1 VAVATDELA
10 RRRQA
15 RPAPAPVRR
24 QLLHGWGR
32 TAGTVADVVAPTT
45 DEQVAEAVL
54 RRPPRGVVARGLGRS
69 YGDAAQN
76 AGGTVLDLRGLDRVL
91 DVDLPGARVTVEAG
105 VSLDAL
111 MHLLLPLGLFVPV
124 TPGTRSVT
132 VGGAVAAD
140 VHGKDHHVS
149 GSFCDAVERLD
160 LLLADGTVRTV
171 GPDRDPDL
179 FWATAGGMGL
189 TGVVLRAT
197 LRMRRVETSRVV
209 VDTER
214 ADDLDDLLA
223 RLAAGDGAHPWSVA
237 WVDCLARGR
246 RLGRAVLT
254 QGRPA
259 LRDELDVA
267 DRRAPLAFRSRPRL
281 QVPDVLPSGLVN
293 RATVAALNE
302 AWFRRAPRERR
313 GEVQGIAPFF
323 HPLDGLGQ
331 WSRAYGP
338 RGLVQHQ
345 FVVPLS
351 ADATVRRCVEA
362 LHDGGAVPSLAVLKR
377 FGPGNPGPLS
387 FPAPGWTLAV
397 DVPVT
402 AGTGAVLRRLDE
414 LVLAAGGRVYL
425 AKDARTAP
433 DVLAA
438 MYPRLGAWRAVRDR
452 VDPGRLFTSDLARRL
467 AL

>member
-1 VAVATDELA
+1 MS
-10 RRRQA
+10 RRA
-15 RPAPAPVRR
+15 
-24 QLLHGWGR
+24 LTGWGR
-32 TAGTVADVVAPTT
+32 TSASVADVVAPTS
-45 DEQVAEAVL
+45 DEQVAQVVL
-54 RRPPRGVVARGLGRS
+54 DRPRRGVVARGLGRS

-76 AGGTVLDLRGLDRVL
+76 AGGAVLELTAMDRVL

-105 VSLDAL
+105 ASLDTL
-111 MHLLLPLGLFVPV
+111 LHLLLPLGLFVPV

-160 LLLADGTVRTV
+160 LLVADGTVRTV

-214 ADDLDDLLA
+214 CDDLDDLLA
-223 RLAAGDGAHPWSVA
+223 RLSAGDGTWPYSVA
-237 WVDCLARGR
+237 WVDCLVRGR

-259 LRDELDVA
+259 RLDELDDA
-267 DRRAPLAFRSRPRL
+267 ARREPLAFRSRPRV
-281 QVPDVLPSGLVN
+281 QVPDVVPSGLVN
-293 RATVAALNE
+293 RASVAALNE

-323 HPLDGLGQ
+323 HPLDGVGQ
-331 WSRAYGP
+331 WSRAYGR
-338 RGLVQHQ
+338 RGFVQYQ
-345 FVVPLS
+345 FVVPLD
-351 ADATVRRCVEA
+351 ADQTVRRAVEA

-377 FGPGNPGPLS
+377 FGPGNPGHLS

-402 AGTGAVLRRLDE
+402 PGTGVVLRRLDE
-414 LVLAAGGRVYL
+414 LVLEAGGRVYL
-425 AKDARTAP
+425 AKDARLAP
-433 DVLAA
+433 PALHR
-438 MYPRLGAWRAVRDR
+438 MYPRLDAWRAVRHR
-452 VDPGRLFTSDLARRL
+452 VDPDHVFTSDLARRL

>member
-1 VAVATDELA
+1 MS
-10 RRRQA
+10 RQA
-15 RPAPAPVRR
+15 L
-24 QLLHGWGR
+24 QGWGR
-32 TAGTVADVVAPTT
+32 TASTVADVVAPTS

-54 RRPPRGVVARGLGRS
+54 GRPARGVVARGLGRS

-76 AGGTVLDLRGLDRVL
+76 AGGAVLDLRAMGRVL
-91 DVDLPGARVTVEAG
+91 AVDVPGARVTVEAG
-105 VSLDAL
+105 ASLDAL
-111 MHLLLPLGLFVPV
+111 MHVLLPLGLFVPV

-149 GSFCDAVERLD
+149 GSFCDAVEQLD
-160 LLLADGTVRTV
+160 LLVADGTVRTV

-197 LRMRRVETSRVV
+197 LRMRPVETSRVV

-214 ADDLDDLLA
+214 AADLDDLLA
-223 RLAAGDGAHPWSVA
+223 RLTDGDDAYPYSVA

-246 RLGRAVLT
+246 SLGRAVLT
-254 QGRPA
+254 RGRPA
-259 LRDELDVA
+259 RRDELDVKA
-267 DRRAPLAFRSRPRL
+267 RREPLAFRHRPRL
-281 QVPDVLPSGLVN
+281 QVPDVVPSGLVN

-323 HPLDGLGQ
+323 HPLDGLGH
-331 WSRAYGP
+331 WSRAYGA
-338 RGLVQHQ
+338 RGFVQYQ
-345 FVVPLS
+345 YVVPLS
-351 ADATVRRCVEA
+351 AAGTVRRSIEA
-362 LHDGGAVPSLAVLKR
+362 LHAGGAVPSLAVLKR
-377 FGPGNPGPLS
+377 FGPGNRGHLS

-414 LVLAAGGRVYL
+414 LVLDAGGRVYL
-425 AKDARTAP
+425 AKDARLAP
-433 DVLAA
+433 AA
-438 MYPRLGAWRAVRDR
+438 LRRMYPRLDEWCAVRER
-452 VDPGRLFTSDLARRL
+452 VDPDRVFTSDLARRL

>member
-1 VAVATDELA
+1 MT
-10 RRRQA
+10 RQA
-15 RPAPAPVRR
+15 
-24 QLLHGWGR
+24 LHGWGR
-32 TAGTVADVVAPTT
+32 TAATVADVVAPTC

-54 RRPPRGVVARGLGRS
+54 ARPPRGVVARGLGRS

-91 DVDLPGARVTVEAG
+91 HVDVAGAKVTVEAG

-124 TPGTRSVT
+124 TPGTRQVT

-149 GSFCDAVERLD
+149 GSFCDAVDSLD
-160 LLLADGTVRTV
+160 LLVADGTVRTV

-197 LRMRRVETSRVV
+197 LRMRPVETSRVV

-214 ADDLDDLLA
+214 AVDLDGLLS
-223 RLAAGDGAHPWSVA
+223 RLTDGDDRYAYSVA

-246 RLGRAVLT
+246 SLGRAVLT
-254 QGRPA
+254 RGRPA
-259 LRDELDVA
+259 RRDELDEQS
-267 DRRAPLAFRSRPRL
+267 RRDPLAFRHRPRV

-293 RATVAALNE
+293 RLTVAALNE

-313 GEVQGIAPFF
+313 GQVQGIAPFF
-323 HPLDGLGQ
+323 HPLDGLGE
-331 WSRAYGP
+331 WSRAYGG
-338 RGLVQHQ
+338 RGLVQYQ
-345 FVVPLS
+345 YVVPL
-351 ADATVRRCVEA
+351 DAAETVRRSIEV
-362 LHDGGAVPSLAVLKR
+362 LHAGGAVPSLAVLKR

-397 DVPVT
+397 DVPV
-402 AGTGAVLRRLDE
+402 GTGTAEVLRRLDE

-425 AKDARTAP
+425 AKDARTSPGA
-433 DVLAA
+433 LRR
-438 MYPRLGAWRAVRDR
+438 MYPRLDAWRAVRDR
-452 VDPGRLFTSDLARRL
+452 VDPDRVFTSDLARRL

>member
-1 VAVATDELA
+1 MT
-10 RRRQA
+10 RQA
-15 RPAPAPVRR
+15 
-24 QLLHGWGR
+24 LHGWGR
-32 TAGTVADVVAPTT
+32 TAATVADVVAPVC

-54 RRPPRGVVARGLGRS
+54 ARPSRGVVARGLGRS

-76 AGGTVLDLRGLDRVL
+76 AGGAVLDLRGLDRVL
-91 DVDLPGARVTVEAG
+91 QVDVPGARVTVEAG
-105 VSLDAL
+105 ASLDAL

-124 TPGTRSVT
+124 TPGTRKVT

-140 VHGKDHHVS
+140 VHGKDHHLS

-160 LLLADGTVRTV
+160 LLVADGTVRTV
-171 GPDRDPDL
+171 GRDRDPDL

-197 LRMRRVETSRVV
+197 LRMRPVETSRVV

-214 ADDLDDLLA
+214 AGDLDDLLA
-223 RLAAGDGAHPWSVA
+223 RLTDGDDRYPYSVA

-246 RLGRAVLT
+246 SLGRAVLT
-254 QGRPA
+254 RGRPA
-259 LRDELDVA
+259 RRDELDEKG
-267 DRRAPLAFRSRPRL
+267 RRDPLAFRHSPRV

-293 RATVAALNE
+293 RLTVAALNE

-313 GEVQGIAPFF
+313 GQVQGIAPFF
-323 HPLDGLGQ
+323 HPLDGLGE
-331 WSRAYGP
+331 WSRAYGG
-338 RGLVQHQ
+338 RGFVQYQ
-345 FVVPLS
+345 YVVPLEA
-351 ADATVRRCVEA
+351 ADTVRRSIEA
-362 LHDGGAVPSLAVLKR
+362 LHAGSAVPSLAVLKR
-377 FGPGNPGPLS
+377 FGPGNPGHLS

-402 AGTGAVLRRLDE
+402 ARTGAVLRRLDE

-425 AKDARTAP
+425 AKDARTSP
-433 DVLAA
+433 DALRR
-438 MYPRLGAWRAVRDR
+438 MYPRLDAWRAVRDR
-452 VDPGRLFTSDLARRL
+452 VDPDRVFTSDLARRL

>member
-1 VAVATDELA
+1 VS
-10 RRRQA
+10 RQA
-15 RPAPAPVRR
+15 LA
-24 QLLHGWGR
+24 GWGR
-32 TAGTVADVVAPTT
+32 TAASVAHVVAPAT
-45 DEQVAEAVL
+45 DEQVAQAVL
-54 RRPPRGVVARGLGRS
+54 GRPARGVVARGLGRS

-76 AGGTVLDLRGLDRVL
+76 AGGAVLDLRAMDRVL
-91 DVDLPGARVTVEAG
+91 AVDVAAARVTVEAG
-105 VSLDAL
+105 ASLDAL

-132 VGGAVAAD
+132 VGGAIAAD

-160 LLLADGTVRTV
+160 LLVADGTVRTV
-171 GPDRDPDL
+171 GPDLDPDL

-197 LRMRRVETSRVV
+197 LRMRPVETSRVV

-214 ADDLDDLLA
+214 APDLDDLLA
-223 RLAAGDGAHPWSVA
+223 RLTDGDDHYPYSVA
-237 WVDCLARGR
+237 WVDCLARGA

-254 QGRPA
+254 RGRPA
-259 LRDELDVA
+259 RRDELDA
-267 DRRAPLAFRSRPRL
+267 KARRDPLAFRHRPRL

-323 HPLDGLGQ
+323 HPLDGLGS

-338 RGLVQHQ
+338 RGFVQYQ
-345 FVVPLS
+345 YVVPLEAS
-351 ADATVRRCVEA
+351 HTVRRSIEA
-362 LHDGGAVPSLAVLKR
+362 LHAGGAVPSLAVLKR
-377 FGPGNPGPLS
+377 FGPGNAGHLS

-402 AGTGAVLRRLDE
+402 AGTGAVLRSLDE

-425 AKDARTAP
+425 AKDARLAP
-433 DVLAA
+433 EALRR
-438 MYPRLGAWRAVRDR
+438 MYPRLDEWCAVRAR
-452 VDPGRLFTSDLARRL
+452 VDPDHVFTSDLARRL

>member
-1 VAVATDELA
+1 MT
-10 RRRQA
+10 RQ
-15 RPAPAPVRR
+15 VL
-24 QLLHGWGR
+24 QGWGR
-32 TAGTVADVVAPTT
+32 TAGSVADVVAPTT

-54 RRPPRGVVARGLGRS
+54 ARPARGVVARGLGRS

-76 AGGTVLDLRGLDRVL
+76 AGGAVLDLRAMDRVL
-91 DVDLPGARVTVEAG
+91 HVDVAGARVTVEAG

-160 LLLADGTVRTV
+160 LLVADGTVRTV

-197 LRMRRVETSRVV
+197 LRMRPVETSCVV

-214 ADDLDDLLA
+214 AADLDDLLA
-223 RLAAGDGAHPWSVA
+223 RLTDGDDRYPYSVA

-246 RLGRAVLT
+246 SLGRAVLT
-254 QGRPA
+254 RGRPA
-259 LRDELDVA
+259 RRDDLDA
-267 DRRAPLAFRSRPRL
+267 KARRDPLAFRHRPRL

-338 RGLVQHQ
+338 RGFVQYQ
-345 FVVPLS
+345 YVVPLEA
-351 ADATVRRCVEA
+351 ADTVRRSIEA
-362 LHDGGAVPSLAVLKR
+362 LHAGGAVPSLAVLKR
-377 FGPGNPGPLS
+377 FGPGNPGHLS

-402 AGTGAVLRRLDE
+402 SGTAAVLRRLDE
-414 LVLAAGGRVYL
+414 LVLAAGGRIYL

-433 DVLAA
+433 DALPR
-438 MYPRLGAWRAVRDR
+438 MYPRLDAWRAVRDR
-452 VDPGRLFTSDLARRL
+452 VDPDRVFTSDLARRL

>member
-1 VAVATDELA
+1 MT
-10 RRRQA
+10 RQA
-15 RPAPAPVRR
+15 L
-24 QLLHGWGR
+24 QGWGR
-32 TAGTVADVVAPTT
+32 TATSVADVLAPTT

-54 RRPPRGVVARGLGRS
+54 GRPARGVVARGLGRS

-76 AGGTVLDLRGLDRVL
+76 AGGTVLDLRAMSRVL
-91 DVDLPGARVTVEAG
+91 AVDVPGARVTVEAG
-105 VSLDAL
+105 ASLDAL

-132 VGGAVAAD
+132 VGGAIAAD

-149 GSFCDAVERLD
+149 GSFCDAVEHLD
-160 LLLADGTVRTV
+160 LLLADGSVRTV
-171 GPDRDPDL
+171 GPHRDPEL

-197 LRMRRVETSRVV
+197 LRMRPVETSRVV

-214 ADDLDDLLA
+214 AADLDDLLA
-223 RLAAGDGAHPWSVA
+223 RLTDGDDAYPYSVA

-246 RLGRAVLT
+246 SLGRAVLT
-254 QGRPA
+254 RGRPA
-259 LRDELDVA
+259 RRDELDGKA
-267 DRRAPLAFRSRPRL
+267 RRDPLAFRHRPRL

-302 AWFRRAPRERR
+302 AWFRKAPRERR

-323 HPLDGLGQ
+323 HPLDGLGH
-331 WSRAYGP
+331 WSRAYGA
-338 RGLVQHQ
+338 RGFVQYQH
-345 FVVPLS
+345 VVPLGA
-351 ADATVRRCVEA
+351 ADAVRRSIEV
-362 LHDGGAVPSLAVLKR
+362 LHAGGAVPSLAVLKR
-377 FGPGNPGPLS
+377 FGPGNAGHLS

-425 AKDARTAP
+425 AKDARLAP
-433 DVLAA
+433 DALRR
-438 MYPRLGAWRAVRDR
+438 MYPRLDEWCAVRAR
-452 VDPGRLFTSDLARRL
+452 VDPDHVFTSDLARRL

>member
-1 VAVATDELA
+1 MT
-10 RRRQA
+10 RQA
-15 RPAPAPVRR
+15 
-24 QLLHGWGR
+24 LHGWGR
-32 TAGTVADVVAPTT
+32 TAATVADVVAPVC

-54 RRPPRGVVARGLGRS
+54 ARPPRGVVARGLGRS

-76 AGGTVLDLRGLDRVL
+76 AGGAVLDLRGLDRVL
-91 DVDLPGARVTVEAG
+91 HVDVAGAKVTVEAG
-105 VSLDAL
+105 ISLDAL
-111 MHLLLPLGLFVPV
+111 LHLLLPLGLFVPV
-124 TPGTRSVT
+124 TPGTRKVT

-160 LLLADGTVRTV
+160 LLVADGTVRTV

-197 LRMRRVETSRVV
+197 LRMRPVETSRVV

-214 ADDLDDLLA
+214 AADLDDLLA
-223 RLAAGDGAHPWSVA
+223 RLVDGDDHYPYSVA

-246 RLGRAVLT
+246 SLGRAVLT
-254 QGRPA
+254 RGRPA
-259 LRDELDVA
+259 RRDELDA
-267 DRRAPLAFRSRPRL
+267 QGRRDPLAFRHRPRL

-293 RATVAALNE
+293 RVTVAALNE

-313 GEVQGIAPFF
+313 GQVQGIAPFF
-323 HPLDGLGQ
+323 HPLDGLGE
-331 WSRAYGP
+331 WSRAYGG
-338 RGLVQHQ
+338 RGFVQYQ
-345 FVVPLS
+345 YVVPLEA
-351 ADATVRRCVEA
+351 ADTVRRSIEA
-362 LHDGGAVPSLAVLKR
+362 LHAGGAVPSLAVLKR
-377 FGPGNPGPLS
+377 FGPGNPGHLS

-402 AGTGAVLRRLDE
+402 TGTAAALRRLDE

-425 AKDARTAP
+425 AKDARTSP
-433 DVLAA
+433 DALRR
-438 MYPRLGAWRAVRDR
+438 MYPRLDEWRAVRDR
-452 VDPGRLFTSDLARRL
+452 VDPDRVFTSDLARRL